1 MHYDLSDQ
9 YHPKKSL
16 IHHLDPRVKVV
27 FVLLYILSVSLAPE
41 GAWQAFLLFAI
52 LLLSALLLS
61 KLGAFFTIRRS
72 LVALP
77 FLLAAFAV
85 PFTVSGDPVYTFPLL
100 GWTITDAGLVRF
112 GSILIRAWLAVQ
124 AAILLTATTR
134 FPDLLWALGAMR
146 LPVSLVSTLGF
157 MYRYIFVLADEALRM
172 LRARASRSA
181 RTSGASCP
189 PIGWQAKVAG
199 GMVGGL
205 FLRSLER
212 SERIYAAMLS
222 RGYDGQ
228 MRMLARFEMTRL
240 DWGVS
245 MLTLFLLS
253 AILAIGYWG

>member
-1 MHYDLSDQ
+1 LHYDLSDQ

-27 FVLLYILSVSLAPE
+27 FALLYILCVSLAPE

-112 GSILIRAWLAVQ
+112 GS
-124 AAILLTATTR
+124 
-134 FPDLLWALGAMR
+134 
-146 LPVSLVSTLGF
+146 